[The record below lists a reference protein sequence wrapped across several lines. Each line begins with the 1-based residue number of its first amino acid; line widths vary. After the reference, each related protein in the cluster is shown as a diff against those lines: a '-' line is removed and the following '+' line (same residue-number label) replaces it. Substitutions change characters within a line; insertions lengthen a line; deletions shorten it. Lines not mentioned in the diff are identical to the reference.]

1 MIIRRVLRSSNRRND
16 IYHRLICGLSC
27 SDVISSTAYFLGT
40 WLVPSREIGDF
51 GPVYGAVGN
60 HATCSLS
67 GFLTQMTI
75 ASPLYNGS
83 LSLYYLLTINYNW
96 PDERIKKIEK
106 WLHILP
112 LGYALLS
119 SSIALGLDMYGNVE
133 WLCWIKPDV
142 EDDDDD
148 GGGRAAVP
156 TNAQKNFVIFQW
168 VFLFGPLWV
177 TILFVSL
184 VFYVLYR
191 KVKENEKRME
201 KYKFSLTTSSG
212 GSCGGGGAIS
222 TTATATSTAGIHG
235 LADGVAEDDHGSTP
249 AVSHPRLSLFG
260 ASLKQQKKKEKI
272 HRYHDDDD
280 LVEAME
286 KQKDDCGMVGNYRL
300 LMTADTK
307 TSYYRKNKSNSSGSS
322 SSLLHD
328 DGWRALRK
336 KSHNYEV
343 DDKSKQDQRTHH
355 QQQEQTIMVVKNGD
369 DLEVKEQEKK
379 SPTSHSSCH
388 EQNTKNSSAMKDDDD
403 DDDVDQHVH
412 CNSKVSDFHGDGEE
426 EEEEE
431 GETQLTLDEEMAIKY
446 AANATMMKQN
456 NNTSGTHHYK
466 TVPDGG
472 DEDELLSASDGNG
485 KRKSVTFSSRTMMVQ
500 KASISSNH
508 SVRASFRSQLSL
520 PASDRS
526 SQSSIMG
533 LSMSALNKKKKKWYE
548 KASKSRQIAIQGILY
563 SCAFYFTW
571 FFPTLQRITELAVN
585 TNYYV
590 IQFLDSFL
598 LPLQGAFNFAIYI
611 RPRFIA
617 FQSSNPQAGFW
628 RTLREVTCDNS

>member
-1 MIIRRVLRSSNRRND
+1 M
-16 IYHRLICGLSC
+16 
-27 SDVISSTAYFLGT
+27 ISSTGYFLGT
-40 WLVPSREIGDF
+40 WLVPSGEIGAF

-67 GFLTQMTI
+67 GFLAQMTI

-83 LSLYYLLTINYNW
+83 LSLYYLLTIKYNW
-96 PDERIKKIEK
+96 PDARLQKIEK

-112 LGYALLS
+112 LGYAYVS
-119 SSIALGLDMYGNVE
+119 SFIALGLDMYGNFE

-142 EDDDDD
+142 ADDDD
-148 GGGRAAVP
+148 GGRVAIP
-156 TNAQKNFVIFQW
+156 TNAQKNYVIFQW

-177 TILFVSL
+177 TILFASL

-212 GSCGGGGAIS
+212 GSFGGGGSGGGGPIS
-222 TTATATSTAGIHG
+222 TTTISAAGRIHG
-235 LADGVAEDDHGSTP
+235 PAAAVAEDEDGST

-260 ASLKQQKKKEKI
+260 ASLKQQKKKEKS
-272 HRYHDDDD
+272 HRCYDDNHDD

-286 KQKDDCGMVGNYRL
+286 EKKDDFGGMVGNYRL
-300 LMTADTK
+300 LMTNDK
-307 TSYYRKNKSNSSGSS
+307 KIYYRKNKSKNSSGSS

-336 KSHNYEV
+336 KRHNYEV
-343 DDKSKQDQRTHH
+343 HDESKQDQRTQHHH
-355 QQQEQTIMVVKNGD
+355 QQETIMLVKNGD
-369 DLEVKEQEKK
+369 NLEVKEQEKK

-388 EQNTKNSSAMKDDDD
+388 EQNTKNHSAMKDDND
-403 DDDVDQHVH
+403 DDDVDQHFH
-412 CNSKVSDFHGDGEE
+412 CNSKVSDFHGDGEVKE
-426 EEEEE
+426 EEQ

-446 AANATMMKQN
+446 AANATMMTQN
-456 NNTSGTHHYK
+456 TTYTAAAVYTNNTSSGTYHNK

-472 DEDELLSASDGNG
+472 DKQDELGLISASHGDG
-485 KRKSVTFSSRTMMVQ
+485 KRRSVTFSSRATMIK

-508 SVRASFRSQLSL
+508 SARASCHSQSSL

-533 LSMSALNKKKKKWYE
+533 LSSTSALNKKKKKWYE

-571 FFPTLQRITELAVN
+571 FFPTVQRSTELAAN

-590 IQFLDSFL
+590 VQFLECLL
-598 LPLQGAFNFAIYI
+598 LPLQGLFNFAIYI

-628 RTLREVTCDNS
+628 RSLREVTCDNS